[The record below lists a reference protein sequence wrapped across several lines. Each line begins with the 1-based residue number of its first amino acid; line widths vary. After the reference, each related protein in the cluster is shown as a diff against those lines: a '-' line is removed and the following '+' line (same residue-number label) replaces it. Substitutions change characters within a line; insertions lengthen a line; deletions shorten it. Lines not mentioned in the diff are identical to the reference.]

1 MLSQTATNSVADDFL
16 AYTAWGMKTVGIIGG
31 IGPESTVEYYRFI
44 IEGYRERQPDGS
56 YPSIIIN
63 SIDLSKLVRWMN
75 AGELEAVANYL
86 VAEIEKLARAGV
98 DFVALAS
105 NTPHI
110 VFDQVQAR
118 VPLPMISIVEATR
131 DKAREINL
139 KRPALFGT
147 RFTMQANFYPK
158 VFAAAGI
165 DIIRPNETERAFIH
179 EKYMGELLNNIFL
192 PETRQRLIAIV
203 NEMKGRE
210 GIDGLILGGTELP
223 LILRDA
229 TIEGVPF
236 LDTTR
241 IHVARIVENLLS

>member
-1 MLSQTATNSVADDFL
+1 
-16 AYTAWGMKTVGIIGG
+16 MKTVGIIGG

-44 IEGYRERQPDGS
+44 IDGYRAAQPDGS

-75 AGELEAVANYL
+75 AGELDAVADYV
-86 VAEIEKLARAGV
+86 VAEIEKLERAGV
-98 DFVALAS
+98 DFALLAS

-110 VFDQVQAR
+110 VFNQVRAR
-118 VPLPMISIVEATR
+118 VTVPLISIVEATR
-131 DKAREINL
+131 DRAGDL
-139 KRPALFGT
+139 HLQRPALFGT
-147 RFTMQANFYPK
+147 RFTMQGKFYLE
-158 VFAAAGI
+158 VFNEAGI
-165 DIIRPNETERAFIH
+165 GIVVPNETETRFIH

-192 PETRQRLIAIV
+192 PETREELIAIV
-203 NEMKGRE
+203 NQMKQRD

-229 TIEGVPF
+229 KIEGVPF

-241 IHVARIVENLLS
+241 IHVERIVEALLS